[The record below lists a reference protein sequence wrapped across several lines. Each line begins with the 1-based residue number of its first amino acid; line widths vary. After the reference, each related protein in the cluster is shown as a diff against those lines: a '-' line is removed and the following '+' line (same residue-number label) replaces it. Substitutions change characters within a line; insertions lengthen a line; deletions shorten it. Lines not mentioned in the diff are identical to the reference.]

1 MNNDIN
7 LVRDLLSELRGG
19 EPKREG
25 PLTLVP
31 FFTGAP
37 AKDYLV
43 ASEAFQSGLLTI
55 EEVGEGQVPNISVVN
70 GADLPVL
77 FLDGE
82 HLEGARQ
89 NRILNVSVMVGAKT
103 KTILPVSCV
112 EQGRW
117 HYEGGSG
124 FKPSEDHSYAR
135 LRHMQTEAVVAAAR
149 TTGERRPSQ
158 AAVWQEVAVKQ
169 RELGVQDSDTGAM
182 RDAYESRR
190 DLLERIRVA
199 FPSPTAG
206 QTGVLACIGGRPF
219 VADLFD
225 KPETLAKVWGRLIS
239 GYAMDACDAP
249 DRGSD
254 QEAASRFLS
263 QAARSDMRIHDAVG
277 HGRGVSLVST
287 RAVGSALVWE
297 GGIPHLSLFA
307 RDDHRAQDG
316 SRIERPAQRR
326 RMRHFHG

>member
-1 MNNDIN
+1 M
-7 LVRDLLSELRGG
+7 
-19 EPKREG
+19 
-25 PLTLVP
+25 
-31 FFTGAP
+31 
-37 AKDYLV
+37 
-43 ASEAFQSGLLTI
+43 LTI
-55 EEVGEGQVPNISVVN
+55 EEVGDGQVPNISVIN

-103 KTILPVSCV
+103 KTVLPVSCV

-124 FKPSEDHSYAR
+124 FRPSEDHSYAR
-135 LRHMQTEAVVAAAR
+135 LRHLQKEAVVAAER
-149 TTGERRPSQ
+149 TTGERRPNQ
-158 AAVWQEVAVKQ
+158 AAVWHEVAVKQ
-169 RELGVQDSDTGAM
+169 RELGVQHSDTGAM

-190 DLLERIRVA
+190 DLLGRIRVA
-199 FPSPTAG
+199 FPRPIAG
-206 QTGVLACIGGRPF
+206 QTGVLACIGSRPF

-225 KPETLAKVWGRLIS
+225 KPETLAQVWGRLIS

-249 DRGSD
+249 DRGFD
-254 QEAASRFLS
+254 QAAASSFLS
-263 QAARSDMRIHDAVG
+263 QAARSDMAVHNAVG
-277 HGRGVSLVST
+277 EGPDVSLMAPG
-287 RAVGSALVWE
+287 AVGSALVWE

-326 RMRHFHG
+326 RMRRHFHE